1 MYICFFKSLIFR
13 DLKFI
18 PKKHDDFI
26 RKLSDNH
33 YMMDLYIL
41 ITDFYIIYVSLILI
55 NKFLKHNK
63 I

>member
-18 PKKHDDFI
+18 RKKHDDFI

-55 NKFLKHNK
+55 NK
-63 I
+63 IS